1 MFYED
6 VLPPTPKYEFKGVQ
20 DCLQIL
26 DQEVEKY
33 EGNRYSSN
41 PYIIFIVDERTFF
54 DCFENPKQREKLLAT
69 SVKAYEPSTN
79 HLLLEMESPA
89 HAAARR
95 AFERIFDRWIGVVS
109 CEIRADGSPMN
120 YRGPGGKNK
129 KPDSAFTPI
138 RSILNR
144 HWPTVV
150 LEVRYAETR
159 SDLENDVKFWLIQAA
174 QNVNVV
180 ISVEIFEPAGRV
192 SMKQWKMGEA
202 TKRPFPCQQMEFVRK
217 PAPKT
222 EQVTGS
228 LRVPFE
234 DVYLRPKKDGE
245 TDWVVTAS
253 DLDFIAEMGFD
264 ELISCVAAVNPRT
277 VVVLNN
283 ADPVLMPWL
292 DQVSSVLW
300 MGNPGQEGGRAT
312 AALLFGDHNPEGRLP
327 LTYPSSVDATVT
339 RNPAYPERMNTETGT
354 ALFSEGMNSA
364 YRWYLSTNT
373 SILFPFGFGK
383 SYTRFEYKNLRIERD
398 RGSSFKVSVDI
409 TNTGSRT
416 GVDVP
421 SPHRTSSRCKL
432 RIPRG
437 AVCCFDPCRI

>member
-6 VLPPTPKYEFKGVQ
+6 ALPPTPKYEFKGVQ

-95 AFERIFDRWIGVVS
+95 AFERIFDLWIGVVS
-109 CEIRADGSPMN
+109 SEIRADGSPMN

-180 ISVEIFEPAGRV
+180 ISVEIFEPAGIV
-192 SMKQWKMGEA
+192 SMKQWKMGET
-202 TKRPFPCQQMEFVRK
+202 TKRPFLVNRWSSCDSLLQKRSRSPEASGYHSKMSIFDQRK
-217 PAPKT
+217 T
-222 EQVTGS
+222 GRLTGS
-228 LRVPFE
+228 SPPRTSIIS
-234 DVYLRPKKDGE
+234 PKWSGLCSK
-245 TDWVVTAS
+245 
-253 DLDFIAEMGFD
+253 LIQGFD

-339 RNPAYPERMNTETGT
+339 RNPAYPERGN
-354 ALFSEGMNSA
+354 
-364 YRWYLSTNT
+364 
-373 SILFPFGFGK
+373 
-383 SYTRFEYKNLRIERD
+383 RD
-398 RGSSFKVSVDI
+398 RFVFRGDELSLSVVSQHQYKYPLPIRVWKIIHSFRVQKSQNRKRSGI
-409 TNTGSRT
+409 QLQSF
-416 GVDVP
+416 
-421 SPHRTSSRCKL
+421 C
-432 RIPRG
+432 
-437 AVCCFDPCRI
+437 

>member
-1 MFYED
+1 M
-6 VLPPTPKYEFKGVQ
+6 
-20 DCLQIL
+20 
-26 DQEVEKY
+26 
-33 EGNRYSSN
+33 
-41 PYIIFIVDERTFF
+41 
-54 DCFENPKQREKLLAT
+54 
-69 SVKAYEPSTN
+69 
-79 HLLLEMESPA
+79 
-89 HAAARR
+89 
-95 AFERIFDRWIGVVS
+95 
-109 CEIRADGSPMN
+109 
-120 YRGPGGKNK
+120 
-129 KPDSAFTPI
+129 
-138 RSILNR
+138 
-144 HWPTVV
+144 
-150 LEVRYAETR
+150 
-159 SDLENDVKFWLIQAA
+159 
-174 QNVNVV
+174 
-180 ISVEIFEPAGRV
+180 
-192 SMKQWKMGEA
+192 
-202 TKRPFPCQQMEFVRK
+202 
-217 PAPKT
+217 
-222 EQVTGS
+222 
-228 LRVPFE
+228 
-234 DVYLRPKKDGE
+234 
-245 TDWVVTAS
+245 
-253 DLDFIAEMGFD
+253 
-264 ELISCVAAVNPRT
+264 NPRT

>member
-253 DLDFIAEMGFD
+253 DLDFIAEM
-264 ELISCVAAVNPRT
+264 V
-277 VVVLNN
+277 
-283 ADPVLMPWL
+283 W
-292 DQVSSVLW
+292 SVL
-300 MGNPGQEGGRAT
+300 
-312 AALLFGDHNPEGRLP
+312 
-327 LTYPSSVDATVT
+327 
-339 RNPAYPERMNTETGT
+339 
-354 ALFSEGMNSA
+354 
-364 YRWYLSTNT
+364 
-373 SILFPFGFGK
+373 
-383 SYTRFEYKNLRIERD
+383 
-398 RGSSFKVSVDI
+398 
-409 TNTGSRT
+409 
-416 GVDVP
+416 
-421 SPHRTSSRCKL
+421 
-432 RIPRG
+432 
-437 AVCCFDPCRI
+437 